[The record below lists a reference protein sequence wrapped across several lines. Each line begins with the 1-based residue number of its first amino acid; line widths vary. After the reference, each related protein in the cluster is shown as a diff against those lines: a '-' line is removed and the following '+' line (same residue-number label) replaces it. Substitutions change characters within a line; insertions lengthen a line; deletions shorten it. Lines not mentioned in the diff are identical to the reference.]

1 MCCALLHICTTV
13 AKTKSQLF
21 IKKTIN
27 ISSLSAQ
34 FTLELSTSDLI
45 ADLRAEVTHF
55 SERFQQQQD
64 SQDQGQQQQQ
74 QHQPMS
80 PPSLPFK
87 SVLPNIA
94 VLAGCSQGPV
104 RMISAGHELTP
115 DLDEKTL
122 KEMGFSDLQV
132 K

>member
-1 MCCALLHICTTV
+1 MH
-13 AKTKSQLF
+13 
-21 IKKTIN
+21 TII
-27 ISSLSAQ
+27 ISSLSTQ

-74 QHQPMS
+74 QQHQPKS

-132 K
+132 KMKSNKINVFI

>member
-1 MCCALLHICTTV
+1 M
-13 AKTKSQLF
+13 
-21 IKKTIN
+21 
-27 ISSLSAQ
+27 
-34 FTLELSTSDLI
+34 STSDLI

-55 SERFQQQQD
+55 SERFQQQQIQD
-64 SQDQGQQQQQ
+64 SQLEEGLQQV
-74 QHQPMS
+74 PKS
-80 PPSLPFK
+80 PVAFK

-132 K
+132 TNVLCFLSLYC

>member
-1 MCCALLHICTTV
+1 MVFHYIL
-13 AKTKSQLF
+13 
-21 IKKTIN
+21 
-27 ISSLSAQ
+27 Q
-34 FTLELSTSDLI
+34 FTLELSTNDLI

-55 SERFQQQQD
+55 SERLQQQQI
-64 SQDQGQQQQQ
+64 QDDDDDQ
-74 QHQPMS
+74 QHQPLQRPKS
-80 PPSLPFK
+80 PIVSFK

-122 KEMGFSDLQV
+122 KDMQFSDLQV
-132 K
+132 GMHCSCR